1 MSTKEKM
8 NELLL
13 DLQETLENDDIE
25 EALTILCVMKNAEQ
39 LDDWINK

>member
-39 LDDWINK
+39 LDDWINE